1 MPNVEAIIE
10 GNPRS
15 TICPL
20 EGECLAKDV
29 VYQATVTCGDKEE
42 IYVGITATTF
52 KSRLANHKASLKTE
66 QKRNSTELSK
76 HIWNLKDN
84 NLSYAIKWEILCRAP
99 HYSKVTKRCNLCIA
113 EKFHIL
119 CKLGNA
125 TFNKRNELP
134 ISKCRHEDKFL
145 LRYVK

>member
-1 MPNVEAIIE
+1 MVAKGTRLPQRAPISK
-10 GNPRS
+10 GRRGQLLPLPQWLRRS
-15 TICPL
+15 WIL
-20 EGECLAKDV
+20 SN
-29 VYQATVTCGDKEE
+29 
-42 IYVGITATTF
+42 
-52 KSRLANHKASLKTE
+52 SRLIVFASGYINNVSYIE

-125 TFNKRNELP
+125 TLNKRNEL
-134 ISKCRHEDKFL
+134 ISRCRHEDKFL
-145 LRYVK
+145 LRYVKWEIQIN